1 VWETLLTH
9 TWIFAFYLAMP
20 AKVEKPATVAALQ
33 DRARREKS
41 NGMSRRYRTFLIFGA
56 PGSGKGT
63 QGRILGKVPRL
74 FYYSCGDIFRA
85 VDTRTRLGM
94 QFLEFSSRGKLVP
107 DEVTLE
113 LWRVRIRQSVK
124 SHEFKPDIDFL
135 VLDGIPRTPRQAELM
150 QQIIDVRRVF
160 HLTCPIREELVRR
173 LKKRAVKD
181 NRLDDANEEIIRRRL
196 ETYERQSKPL
206 LEYYPPEIVVN
217 IDATQPPIR
226 VLRRIVSCIIC
237 EPDASCSPWE

>member
-1 VWETLLTH
+1 
-9 TWIFAFYLAMP
+9 
-20 AKVEKPATVAALQ
+20 
-33 DRARREKS
+33 
-41 NGMSRRYRTFLIFGA
+41 MSRRYRTFLIFGA

-63 QGRILGKVPRL
+63 QGRILGKIPRL

-85 VDTRTRLGM
+85 VDTRTHLGM

-107 DEVTLE
+107 DEVTVE

-150 QQIIDVRRVF
+150 RQIIDVRRVF
-160 HLTCPIREELVRR
+160 HLTCPIQEELVKR

-181 NRLDDANEEIIRRRL
+181 NRLDDANEEIIHRRL
-196 ETYERQSKPL
+196 ETYEQQSKPL
-206 LEYYPPEIVVN
+206 LECYPPEIVVD
-217 IDATQPPIR
+217 IDATQSPIR
-226 VLRRIVSCIIC
+226 VLRRIISCIIC
-237 EPDASCSPWE
+237 EPDASRSLWE

>member
-1 VWETLLTH
+1 MIGTAGPSKTR
-9 TWIFAFYLAMP
+9 
-20 AKVEKPATVAALQ
+20 KP
-33 DRARREKS
+33 
-41 NGMSRRYRTFLIFGA
+41 NGMLRRYRTFLIFGA

-94 QFLEFSSRGKLVP
+94 QFLEYSSRGKLVP
-107 DEVTLE
+107 DEITVE

-135 VLDGIPRTPRQAELM
+135 VLDGIPRTTRQAELM
-150 QQIIDVRRVF
+150 RQVIDVRRVF
-160 HLTCPIREELVRR
+160 HLICPMQEELVRR

-196 ETYERQSKPL
+196 EIYEQQSKPL
-206 LEYYPPEIVVN
+206 LDSYPTEIIVN
-217 IDATQPPIR
+217 IDATQSPIQ
-226 VLRRIVSCIIC
+226 VLQRIASCIVC
-237 EPDASCSPWE
+237 ETDTSRSPWE